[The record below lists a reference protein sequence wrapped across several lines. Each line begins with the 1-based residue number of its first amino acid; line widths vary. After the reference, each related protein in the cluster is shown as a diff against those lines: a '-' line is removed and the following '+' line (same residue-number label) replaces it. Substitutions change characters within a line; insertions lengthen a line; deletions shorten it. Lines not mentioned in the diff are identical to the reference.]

1 MDYNFAALHH
11 TYQRFNKKT
20 MWDQLQVRVDA
31 LAALAAEGKPLEL
44 PKTASRRSFN
54 VLEGR

>member
-1 MDYNFAALHH
+1 MVYNFAALHH
-11 TYQRFNKKT
+11 TYKRFNKKT
-20 MWDQLQVRVDA
+20 MWDQFQVRIDA
-31 LAALAAEGKPLEL
+31 LAALAAKGEPLEL